1 MASRRTLNAANLQT
15 LGAPALAELLI
26 ELSSGSAVMQR
37 RLRLALAAADGVE
50 TAAQEV
56 RKRLAAI
63 ARSST
68 FVGSRQRASLLA
80 DLEAQR
86 QMISGPIAVA
96 EPALALELLLRFLEL
111 ADPVLARCSDTTG
124 SVMAVF
130 EEAIEALVP
139 LAAAAQLP
147 ASALAEHG
155 LELLGCNGHGQFD
168 GLIPVLA
175 EALGD
180 SGLAWLQAQLEQ
192 HGGVDASWLLVQIA
206 EARGDV
212 DAYLAQFDASQ
223 LGRPST
229 AAAVAL
235 RLLAAGRAGQALKIL
250 DGAADAAARWPVP
263 EWEEARI
270 TVLDQLDRPEEA
282 QQQRWLWFSRTLA
295 TAPLKAYLQR
305 LEAFEDVE
313 VEERALQLAEA
324 HDQPLL
330 ALQFLIAWPA
340 LARAA
345 RLVLRHRQHWDG
357 EAHGIQ
363 SEAAERL
370 SADHPLAATVLLRPM
385 VVFALA
391 MGRSRRYRH
400 AAEHLRSCEQL
411 AARIDDWQ
419 GIESHSTFL
428 GRLREAYAREIGF
441 WRLLE
446 R

>member
-1 MASRRTLNAANLQT
+1 MASRRTLNAANLEA
-15 LGAPALAELLI
+15 LGAPVLAALLI

-37 RLRLALAAADGVE
+37 RLRLALAAADGAE
-50 TAAQEV
+50 AAGQEV

-63 ARSST
+63 SRSTT
-68 FVGSRQRASLLA
+68 FVGARQRTALLA

-86 QMISGPIAVA
+86 QMIVGPIATA
-96 EPALALELLLRFLEL
+96 EPVLALELLLRFLEL

-124 SVMAVF
+124 TVIAVF
-130 EEAIEALVP
+130 DRAIEDLAP
-139 LAAAAQLP
+139 LAEAVQLP
-147 ASALAEHG
+147 AEALAEHL
-155 LELLGCNGHGQFD
+155 LELLACNDHGQFD
-168 GLIPVLA
+168 RLIPSLA

-180 SGLAWLQAQLEQ
+180 SGLAWLQTQLEQ
-192 HGGVDASWLLVQIA
+192 EGLAVSWLLQQIA

-212 DAYLAQFDASQ
+212 DAYLARFEPSQ
-223 LGRPST
+223 LRQPST
-229 AAAVAL
+229 AAAVAQ
-235 RLLAAGRAGQALKIL
+235 RLLAADRPDQALQVL
-250 DGAADAAARWPVP
+250 DGAAEAAVRWPVP

-270 TVLDQLDRPEEA
+270 TALDRLGLAAEA

-295 TAPLKAYLQR
+295 TAPLRAYLQR

-313 VEERALQLAEA
+313 AEESALQLAED
-324 HDQPLL
+324 HGQPLL
-330 ALQFLIAWPA
+330 ALQFLVSWPS

-345 RLVLRHRQHWDG
+345 RHVLRHRQHWDG
-357 EAHGIQ
+357 EAYGIQ
-363 SEAAERL
+363 AAAAERL
-370 SADHPLAATVLLRPM
+370 SADHPLAATVLLRAM

-400 AAEHLRSCEQL
+400 AAEHLRSCDHL

-419 GIESHSTFL
+419 GVESHSTFI
-428 GRLREAYAREIGF
+428 GRLRESYGREIGF